1 MATFNNTD
9 VAAFKDV
16 WVFCEQRHGKLM
28 PTDFELISEGRKLAD
43 DLGVKLC
50 GVLLGDGVEGVAK
63 ELGGYGAD
71 EIIVCESPLLKDYTT
86 DAYAKVICDVIQELK
101 PEVFLIGASNIGR
114 DLGPRCAAR
123 LHTGLCADCTH
134 LDVDMLL
141 LFGTVFGR
149 LICGFLC
156 PFGFVQDLLYKI
168 RTKKAAV
175 STRLDRPLRK
185 VKYVVLILLVLLL
198 PALARGPY
206 GVGDPW
212 FCKYLCPAGTLEG
225 GIPLLLQNAGLREL
239 AGFLFSWK
247 LAILLVVLVGSVL
260 LYRPFC
266 KYLCPLGAIYGLF
279 NRLSVYRMGVDA
291 SKCTHCGAWWNGGCA
306 PSAPGHPTVCR
317 WSGGWSH

>member
-1 MATFNNTD
+1 MKEGKRNLIQALAALLTNAHLNGFATGQIWQGSSKQVCVPGLNCYSCPG
-9 VAAFKDV
+9 ALGA
-16 WVFCEQRHGKLM
+16 CPIGSLQAILSG
-28 PTDFELISEGRKLAD
+28 GRRN
-43 DLGVKLC
+43 VSYY
-50 GVLLGDGVEGVAK
+50 V
-63 ELGGYGAD
+63 
-71 EIIVCESPLLKDYTT
+71 
-86 DAYAKVICDVIQELK
+86 
-101 PEVFLIGASNIGR
+101 
-114 DLGPRCAAR
+114 
-123 LHTGLCADCTH
+123 TG
-134 LDVDMLL
+134 MLL

-168 RTKKAAV
+168 RTKKAVV

-291 SKCTHCGAWWNGGCA
+291 SKCTHCGACTRACKMNVQVTEHINSAECIRCGACKAACPHGA
-306 PSAPGHPTVCR
+306 IYSGFGAYRAEENPSPEK
-317 WSGGWSH
+317 